1 MRARTLSPVV
11 CEDCGDPD
19 ASTRL
24 GGVAVCDRC
33 CDARVADYTGLP
45 RLPDPPPPVLLRG
58 PDGRDHHLRFK
69 IWRAPTGIEAQL
81 EEVGVPV
88 GEGYR
93 FAVLG
98 DHDASVDDLVARV
111 RSTAEAEVGRLY
123 LEPARHREG
132 WALRDDEV
140 VGQLVWNDQVG
151 DGKPYSVIVDSR
163 TLSWQEFG
171 TALESYDGWKF
182 RLIIDDSI
190 EDVRSDADIIELPV
204 RDDRPPR
211 G

>member
-1 MRARTLSPVV
+1 VV

-24 GGVAVCDRC
+24 GDVVVCHRC
-33 CDARVADYTGLP
+33 CDVRIVEYTGLP
-45 RLPDPPPPVLLRG
+45 RLPDPPPPFLVRG

-69 IWRAPTGIEAQL
+69 IWRAPTGIEVQL
-81 EEVGVPV
+81 EEMGVPV

-98 DHDASVDDLVARV
+98 DHDADVASLVARV
-111 RSTAEAEVGRLY
+111 RSLAESEVGRIY
-123 LEPARHREG
+123 LEPARNREG
-132 WALRDDEV
+132 WALSDDEV
-140 VGQLVWNDQVG
+140 AGQFVWNYQAG
-151 DGKPYSVIVDSR
+151 DGKPYRVIIDGR
-163 TLSWQEFG
+163 ILSWEELG
-171 TALESYDGWKF
+171 STLESYDGWRF
-182 RLIIDDSI
+182 RLVIEDSI

-204 RDDRPPR
+204 RDDRPGPPS